1 MPALTKPDLNPGEI
15 YIGTIINA
23 DGTGHHTILLPG
35 DMDDANWKAATT
47 WAKQK
52 GGTLPDRVEQAMLFK
67 HFKGEFKPNW
77 YWSDT
82 QHPGDESYAYVQRF
96 DGGYQDWTHKDDDYR
111 ARAVRRLPI
120 Q

>member
-1 MPALTKPDLNPGEI
+1 MSALSKPDFNPGEI
-15 YIGTIINA
+15 YIGAIINA

-35 DMDDANWKAATT
+35 DMDDANWKAATA
-47 WAKQK
+47 WAEQQ

-67 HFKGEFKPNW
+67 HFKGEFQADW

-82 QHPGDESYAYVQRF
+82 QRAGNESYAYVQNF
-96 DGGYQDWTHKDDDYR
+96 NDGTQIWDRKGTDYR